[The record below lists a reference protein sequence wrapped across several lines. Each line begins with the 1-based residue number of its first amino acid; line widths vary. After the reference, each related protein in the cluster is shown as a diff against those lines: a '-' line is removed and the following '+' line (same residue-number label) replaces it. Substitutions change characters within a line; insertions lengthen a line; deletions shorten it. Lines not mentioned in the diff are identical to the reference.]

1 MAYTKE
7 QCCKEFQDALK
18 RLESLL
24 GLEKL
29 REVDETFD
37 VDAVIR
43 RFLDRNDPAECRTI
57 GSRALAISNHLA
69 EFTYAIKSEHLLDLA
84 FILRPI
90 LNGVL
95 GLYDRI
101 TQCEGFRDV
110 VIDQLWMRPLP
121 TTQPGLLMSRAL
133 IAAYD
138 HARMSS
144 DKPLPSAQEL
154 IERQKTREMLSNRP
168 GATITRTES
177 GFTCVVP
184 GRQQ

>member
-7 QCCKEFQDALK
+7 QCCQNLQKT
-18 RLESLL
+18 LEYLASHY
-24 GLEKL
+24 GIVKL
-29 REVDETFD
+29 READETFNMD
-37 VDAVIR
+37 VVIR
-43 RFLDRNDPAECRTI
+43 NFLKKHPLREYHTLGEC
-57 GSRALAISNHLA
+57 GVAIEDYMS
-69 EFTYAIKSEHLLDLA
+69 EFCCAIKSEHLIDLA
-84 FILRPI
+84 DILRII
-90 LNGVL
+90 LRCTV